1 MFEKTFM
8 IWKLLW
14 KCQKRFLD
22 KKWYLETAHTKQFC
36 KIFKNGVSGADLA
49 KGSLT
54 VPISLKGHI
63 AYEDHHSL
71 GSLLFFLKLYIFE
84 DLLILNALY

>member
-14 KCQKRFLD
+14 TCQKRFLD
-22 KKWYLETAHTKQFC
+22 KKWYLETAHTKHFC

-49 KGSLT
+49 KG
-54 VPISLKGHI
+54 VINGPHI
-63 AYEDHHSL
+63 AK
-71 GSLLFFLKLYIFE
+71 GSYSI
-84 DLLILNALY
+84 